1 MTEAI
6 AGGASTH
13 GVADSGQQDAAQGSE
28 VVYQRMIAAGLLAGM
43 MVVAGPALANEGRC
57 TRGQAVRDLI
67 DAGMVSMASH
77 RRGDQCRFT
86 GVGSDIRA
94 TWRQALFLAALAGN
108 CRGIAMEVDPKQD
121 TRMGIRIPERCLV
134 DTDPPDAP
142 PVGWWPLSSPPPR
155 YPQEAYKQGLKGTT
169 VVLVVINREGRV
181 TGRIIAESSGHP
193 TLDAA
198 AVDAASA
205 WTFTSKR
212 GDPPDI
218 SLARIPV
225 NFDF

>member
-1 MTEAI
+1 ML
-6 AGGASTH
+6 
-13 GVADSGQQDAAQGSE
+13 AA
-28 VVYQRMIAAGLLAGM
+28 R
-43 MVVAGPALANEGRC
+43 PALADEGRC

-67 DAGMVSMASH
+67 DAGMVSMAS
-77 RRGDQCRFT
+77 RRKGDQCRFT
-86 GVGSDIRA
+86 GVGSDNRA

-108 CRGIAMEVDPKQD
+108 CRGIAMEVDPKQH
-121 TRMGIRIPERCLV
+121 TRMGIRVPEQCLV
-134 DTDPPDAP
+134 DTDSADAP

-155 YPQEAYKQGLKGTT
+155 YPQEAYKQALKGTT

-181 TGRIIAESSGHP
+181 TGGIVAESSGHP
-193 TLDAA
+193 TLDAV

-212 GDPPDI
+212 GDPPDV